1 MKEQQAFIYDRPRPG
16 QKLRRTQ
23 QAPQDRQVDDLEED
37 DEYYVTRAPTSTR
50 RYAISDE
57 DVYQRGNQRI
67 HVRQVEIPRRRQVTA
82 PPPKV
87 SHSLEVRR
95 LHWMLWIG
103 LALFI
108 MIAGYIAVSALG
120 SWWQHHQDDAT
131 YGNPRTFQIDAVV
144 GHGDSNS
151 QPSHFIAI
159 NLKGQVIVA
168 ELPGGDVTKAISYQ
182 ITTVPGNDSNPP
194 VTLKFTDLNGDG
206 KIDMEI
212 LIGDSPNSVTMFL
225 FNNGSKFVSKL

>member
-1 MKEQQAFIYDRPRPG
+1 MPTKEQIAFHYPQQQG
-16 QKLRRTQ
+16 RRTS
-23 QAPQDRQVDDLEED
+23 QAPTRREQDDLED
-37 DEYYVTRAPTSTR
+37 DDAYYQTRPSTSAR
-50 RYAISDE
+50 RYTGEEEVIH
-57 DVYQRGNQRI
+57 YGNKRV
-67 HVRQVEIPRRRQVTA
+67 HVRELQIPRRRQLAT

-87 SHSLEVRR
+87 THSIEVRR
-95 LHWMLWIG
+95 LHWMLWVG
-103 LALFI
+103 VALFI
-108 MIAGYIAVSALG
+108 MIAGYLAVSALG

-131 YGNPRTFQIDAVV
+131 YGNPRTFQTDAVV

-206 KIDMEI
+206 KLDMEV
-212 LIGDSPNSVTMFL
+212 LIGDSPNVVTMFL
-225 FNNGSKFVSKL
+225 FNNGSRFVSKI

>member
-1 MKEQQAFIYDRPRPG
+1 MPREQIAFRYLQQG
-16 QKLRRTQ
+16 RRTS
-23 QAPQDRQVDDLEED
+23 QAPVRRQDVDELEED
-37 DEYYVTRAPTSTR
+37 EEYYVTRAPTSTR
-50 RYAISDE
+50 RYTGEEQII
-57 DVYQRGNQRI
+57 QRGNQRI
-67 HVRQVEIPRRRQVTA
+67 HVRQVEIPRRRQLAA

-87 SHSLEVRR
+87 THSIEVRR
-95 LHWMLWIG
+95 LHWMLWVG
-103 LALFI
+103 SALLI
-108 MIAGYIAVSALG
+108 MIAGYLAVSALG

-131 YGNPRTFQIDAVV
+131 YGNPRTYQTDAVV

-194 VTLKFTDLNGDG
+194 VTLKFIDLNGDG
-206 KIDMEI
+206 KLDMEV
-212 LIGDSPNSVTMFL
+212 LIGDPGNVITMFL
-225 FNNGSKFVSKL
+225 FNNGNRFVSKL